1 MGTSGRAW
9 GQARHDTGGW
19 IMRQPTRGQQLA
31 LAGLAVVVGLGL
43 AEGLA
48 RVGSGGAF
56 PHANFYVSDD
66 DLGVRLEPGAG
77 MRFQLEGNPASDIDV
92 NAQGYRG
99 PDWPAPG
106 ADEILVVGDS
116 QVFGLGVEGDE
127 TFSARLA
134 GATGRTVL
142 NGGVPT
148 YGPDEY
154 AAVVAEVL
162 AQRPVSTVVLTLNMS
177 NDLFELDR
185 PNRERHA
192 VWDGW
197 AVRIETA
204 PDAITDFPGRT
215 WLFRH
220 SHLVYTARRLM
231 AERGPRLD
239 PEGAPSEGVWQDL
252 VATASDA
259 VTAEEAAATDAAQR
273 AAAREESLSALQM
286 AAQGAAD
293 DADEALI
300 EELGGSWSR
309 LGLAW
314 GAARGNPGD
323 IVGERYAESS
333 RSIALTAQLIRKAG
347 QHRQEAA
354 ERAKSRKAKAALA
367 KAAEADAAWDAARR
381 ALPAPPPESVVAPYL
396 ERLQDTVHAHDAEL
410 VVVVLPLDVQVDP
423 AEWAKYG
430 AEPVDM
436 TPSLALNADIA
447 DAARRRGARVLDARP
462 ALAAAEPGAFLHG
475 DLHMTAKGHAALAEA
490 LAATLAAPSPLALP
504 RHGLPDGRT
513 VVPGRDRWAQTPEV
527 TVTGSSLAR
536 CETVIVDEWLRVGC
550 VRKDGRVPTGVE
562 PLAGAV
568 PDTHTSVTRDAA
580 TLVTPLA
587 PGRPLRARFWWS
599 GHHQDLVVDWGG
611 EAPVMR
617 LTERASPGR
626 APRLPASAHH
636 LCRCQQEFFRERAC
650 ETRLDGEVVSP
661 RELERRLL
669 GDEDGGGLWAE
680 VDFDGCEGTCAY
692 IQGEPTQACEDAF
705 DDDCAGLLRCIRG
718 DADLAPGCGEGAARM
733 AGSRQCRPLCDAA
746 HPCEAGT
753 CQPWMGTGVCVVG
766 GG

>member
-1 MGTSGRAW
+1 MK
-9 GQARHDTGGW
+9 
-19 IMRQPTRGQQLA
+19 QPTRGQQIA

-48 RVGSGGAF
+48 RVWSGGAF

-66 DLGVRLEPGAG
+66 DLGVRLEPGAS
-77 MRFQLEGNPASDIDV
+77 MRFQLEGNPASDIRV

-99 PDWPAPG
+99 DDWPAPG

-134 GATGRTVL
+134 EATGRTVL

-162 AQRPVSTVVLTLNMS
+162 EQRPVSTVVLTLNMS
-177 NDLFELDR
+177 NDLFELGR
-185 PNRERHA
+185 PNRGRHA

-204 PDAITDFPGRT
+204 PDSVMDFPGRT

-231 AERGPRLD
+231 AEQGPSLD

-252 VATASDA
+252 VASASDA
-259 VTAEEAAATDAAQR
+259 ATAEEEAATDAAR
-273 AAAREESLSALQM
+273 RGEEREMALAELRN
-286 AAQGAAD
+286 AAQHAGD
-293 DADEALI
+293 DADQALI
-300 EELGGSWSR
+300 EELGGSWST

-333 RSIALTAQLIRKAG
+333 RSIALTARLIRKAG
-347 QHRQEAA
+347 QHRQETAKK
-354 ERAKSRKAKAALA
+354 AKSRKTKAALEKEA
-367 KAAEADAAWDAARR
+367 AAEAAWDAARR
-381 ALPAPPPESVVAPYL
+381 ALPVPPAESVITPYL
-396 ERLQDTVHAHDAEL
+396 ERLQDTVRAHDAEL

-423 AEWAKYG
+423 SEWSKYG

-436 TPSLALNADIA
+436 TPSLALNEDIA
-447 DAARRRGARVLDARP
+447 EASALRGSRVLDARP

-475 DLHMTAKGHAALAEA
+475 DLHMTPKGHAALAEA
-490 LAATLAAPSPLALP
+490 LATTLAEPAPLSKP

-513 VVPGRDRWAQTPEV
+513 VVPDRDRWAQTVEA
-527 TVTGSSLAR
+527 TVKGSSRAR
-536 CETVIVDEWLRVGC
+536 CETVMVDEWLRVDC
-550 VRKDGRVPTGVE
+550 VRTDRGIPTGVE

-568 PDTHTSVTRDAA
+568 PDTHTAVTRDAA
-580 TLVTPLA
+580 TLVTPLS
-587 PGRPLRARFWWS
+587 PGRELRVRFSWTR
-599 GHHQDLVVDWGG
+599 HHQDLVVTWEG
-611 EAPVMR
+611 ETPVMR
-617 LTERASPGR
+617 LTERAAPGKEQW
-626 APRLPASAHH
+626 LPYSGKH
-636 LCRCQQEFFRERAC
+636 LCDCQQKVRGERSC
-650 ETRLDGEVVSP
+650 QTNIDGEIVSA

-669 GDEDGGGLWAE
+669 TSNEDNLPSY
-680 VDFDGCEGTCAY
+680 VDYDDCVGTCAY
-692 IQGEPTQACEDAF
+692 IQGEPSEACEEAYF
-705 DDDCAGLLRCIRG
+705 DDCTKLLRCLRG
-718 DADLAPGCGEGAARM
+718 DEGVATDCGEGAARI

-746 HPCEAGT
+746 HPCESGS
-753 CQPWMGTGVCVVG
+753 CEPWMGAGVCVVG
-766 GG
+766 AG